1 MGRKMSLQIDR
12 QDSFM
17 RKALLV
23 IEFAHEMGYQV
34 TFGEAER
41 TPEMAKIYASKGI
54 GIANSKHCSRMALD
68 LNFYK
73 HGKLIDDKINLESIG
88 MYAES
93 LGLTWGGR
101 FKKYDDSRHFEAK

>member
-1 MGRKMSLQIDR
+1 MSKLVDR

-17 RKALLV
+17 RKVLLV
-23 IEFAHEMGYQV
+23 IEFAHEMSYQV

-54 GIANSKHCSRMALD
+54 GIQASKHCDRLALD

-73 HGKLIDDKINLESIG
+73 SGKLVSDKVNLESIG

-101 FKKYDDSRHFEAK
+101 FKKYDDSRHFESK

>member
-1 MGRKMSLQIDR
+1 MSLQVDR
-12 QDSFM
+12 QDGFT
-17 RKALLV
+17 RKMLLV

-41 TPEMAKIYASKGI
+41 TPEMARIYAERGI
-54 GIANSKHCSRMALD
+54 GILASRHCSRLAID

-73 HGKLIDDKINLESIG
+73 AGKLINDKISLESIG
-88 MYAES
+88 LYAES